1 MINFADCLKM
11 TQYVYG
17 FANVSLGDIAKVE
30 RGKRI
35 TKSETK
41 DRGKY
46 PVFCG
51 SLNPLGYLDEWNFPG
66 DRVLVI
72 NKGNA
77 GDIGYRRERFFAGEP
92 CFVLTASEY
101 VIPKYLY
108 HYLCSRRV
116 DLKQRVRGVI
126 PILKTVDL
134 ENFPVILPPLEK
146 QIEIVNRLNVVES
159 YLAVGCG
166 AIA

>member
-51 SLNPLGYLDEWNFPG
+51 SLNPLGYLYEWNFPG

-72 NKGNA
+72 NNGNA
-77 GDIGYRRERFFAGEP
+77 GDIGYRRERFFAGDR

-108 HYLCSRRV
+108 HYLCSRLG
-116 DLKQRVRGVI
+116 DLKQRVRGVL